1 MYSPVICFILLDYKY
16 KKNAISKKFYR
27 NTTLS
32 CRQKFSA
39 SLYVFAKINI
49 KFFKY
54 KLTRDK
60 TMLKKLNTALL
71 AITLL
76 VTANIG
82 SSFAAPIVV
91 KFSHVVAE
99 NTPKGAAALKFKE
112 IAEQKLKG
120 KVEVQV
126 FANSQLFGDAKEM
139 EALLLNDVQF
149 IAPSLSKFDRYT
161 PKIQVF
167 DLPFI
172 FNDMKAVENFT
183 SSKAGK
189 SLLTSMEDKNLLG
202 LGYWFNGMRQIS
214 ANKDITLPK
223 DVKGLKFRI
232 QPSDVYNSFMKAL
245 GASAQ
250 KMAFAE
256 VYQAL
261 QTGVV
266 DAQENSW
273 SNIYSKKF
281 HEVQNTIIES
291 NHGVLSYMVVTNK
304 KWWNGLPKDIQKGLA
319 EAMDEATAY
328 GNGISNQKNEEAK
341 KAVIADGK
349 AKVKT
354 LTPAQATEWK
364 KALTPVYKE
373 FEGAIGKDLIAAAQ
387 ASNK

>member
-1 MYSPVICFILLDYKY
+1 MFKKISTVIFATVFLL
-16 KKNAISKKFYR
+16 
-27 NTTLS
+27 
-32 CRQKFSA
+32 SA
-39 SLYVFAKINI
+39 N
-49 KFFKY
+49 
-54 KLTRDK
+54 
-60 TMLKKLNTALL
+60 L
-71 AITLL
+71 AT
-76 VTANIG
+76 
-82 SSFAAPIVV
+82 SFAAPIVV

-99 NTPKGAAALKFKE
+99 NTPKGLAALKFKE
-112 IAEQKLKG
+112 LAEKKLPG
-120 KVEVQV
+120 KVQVQV
-126 FANSQLFGDAKEM
+126 FPNSQLFGDAKEM

-161 PKIQVF
+161 KKIQVF
-167 DLPFI
+167 DLPFL
-172 FNDMKAVENFT
+172 FDDMKAVEKFVG
-183 SSKAGK
+183 SKAGK
-189 SLLTSMEDKNLLG
+189 SLLTSMESKNLIG
-202 LGYWFNGMRQIS
+202 LDYWFNGMRHIS

-245 GASAQ
+245 GATAQ

-291 NHGVLSYMVVTNK
+291 NHGVLTYMVVTNK
-304 KWWNGLPKDIQKGLA
+304 KWWNGLPKDVQKGLA
-319 EAMDEATAY
+319 EAMTEATAY
-328 GNGISNQKNEEAK
+328 GNGISEQKNAEAK
-341 KAVIADGK
+341 KAVLAAGK
-349 AKVKT
+349 AKVKS
-354 LTPAQATEWK
+354 LTPAQSAEWK

-373 FEGAIGKDLIAAAQ
+373 FESAIGKDLIAAAQ

>member
-1 MYSPVICFILLDYKY
+1 
-16 KKNAISKKFYR
+16 
-27 NTTLS
+27 
-32 CRQKFSA
+32 
-39 SLYVFAKINI
+39 
-49 KFFKY
+49 
-54 KLTRDK
+54 
-60 TMLKKLNTALL
+60 MLKKLNTALL

-82 SSFAAPIVV
+82 SSFAAPVVV

-99 NTPKGAAALKFKE
+99 NTPKGLAALKFKE

-126 FANSQLFGDAKEM
+126 FPNSQLFGDAKEM

-189 SLLTSMEDKNLLG
+189 GLLTSMEDKNLLG
-202 LGYWFNGMRQIS
+202 LEYWFNGMRQIS

-245 GASAQ
+245 GANAQ

-281 HEVQNTIIES
+281 HEVQKTIIES

-304 KWWNGLPKDIQKGLA
+304 KWWNGLPKDIQKGWL
-319 EAMDEATAY
+319 
-328 GNGISNQKNEEAK
+328 Q
-341 KAVIADGK
+341 
-349 AKVKT
+349 
-354 LTPAQATEWK
+354 
-364 KALTPVYKE
+364 
-373 FEGAIGKDLIAAAQ
+373 
-387 ASNK
+387 

>member
-1 MYSPVICFILLDYKY
+1 MF
-16 KKNAISKKFYR
+16 KKM
-27 NTTLS
+27 NTL
-32 CRQKFSA
+32 F
-39 SLYVFAKINI
+39 V
-49 KFFKY
+49 
-54 KLTRDK
+54 
-60 TMLKKLNTALL
+60 

-112 IAEQKLKG
+112 LAEQKLKG

-126 FANSQLFGDAKEM
+126 FPNSQLFGDAKEM

-172 FNDMKAVENFT
+172 FNDMKSVENFT

-189 SLLTSMEDKNLLG
+189 GLLTSMEDKNLLG

-232 QPSDVYNSFMKAL
+232 QPSDVYDAFMKAL

-256 VYQAL
+256 VYQGL

-341 KAVIADGK
+341 KSVIADGK

-354 LTPAQATEWK
+354 LTPAQLAEWK
-364 KALTPVYKE
+364 KALTPVYKV

>member
-1 MYSPVICFILLDYKY
+1 
-16 KKNAISKKFYR
+16 
-27 NTTLS
+27 
-32 CRQKFSA
+32 
-39 SLYVFAKINI
+39 
-49 KFFKY
+49 
-54 KLTRDK
+54 
-60 TMLKKLNTALL
+60 MLKKINVALL
-71 AITLL
+71 ALL
-76 VTANIG
+76 FLVSTTIG
-82 SSFAAPIVV
+82 SSFAGSHSKPIVV

-99 NTPKGAAALKFKE
+99 NTPKGLAALKFKE
-112 IAEQKLKG
+112 IAEKKLKG

-126 FANSQLFGDAKEM
+126 FPNSQLFGDAKEM

-161 PKIQVF
+161 KKIQVF
-167 DLPFI
+167 DLPFL
-172 FNDMKAVENFT
+172 FNDMKAVEKFVN
-183 SSKAGK
+183 SKAGK
-189 SLLTSMEDKNLLG
+189 GLLTSMESKNLIG
-202 LGYWFNGMRQIS
+202 LDYWFNGMRNIS
-214 ANKDITLPK
+214 ANKDITVPK

-291 NHGVLSYMVVTNK
+291 NHGVLTYMVVTNK
-304 KWWNGLPKDIQKGLA
+304 KWWNGLPKDVQKGLA
-319 EAMDEATAY
+319 EAMKEATAY
-328 GNGISNQKNEEAK
+328 GNGISNKKNEDAK
-341 KAVIADGK
+341 KAVMAAGK
-349 AKVKT
+349 AKVKA
-354 LTPAQATEWK
+354 LTPAQSAEWK
-364 KALTPVYKE
+364 KALVPVYKE
-373 FEGAIGKDLIAAAQ
+373 FESAIGKDLIAAAQ

>member
-1 MYSPVICFILLDYKY
+1 
-16 KKNAISKKFYR
+16 
-27 NTTLS
+27 
-32 CRQKFSA
+32 
-39 SLYVFAKINI
+39 
-49 KFFKY
+49 
-54 KLTRDK
+54 
-60 TMLKKLNTALL
+60 MLKKLNTMLL
-71 AITLL
+71 AIVMI
-76 VTANIG
+76 VTANVG

-99 NTPKGAAALKFKE
+99 NTPKGAAAIKFKE
-112 IAEQKLKG
+112 LAEQKLKG
-120 KVEVQV
+120 KVKVQV
-126 FANSQLFGDAKEM
+126 FPNSQLFGDAKEM

-183 SSKAGK
+183 SSKVGK
-189 SLLTSMEDKNLLG
+189 GLLTSMESKNLLG

-214 ANKDITLPK
+214 ANKDITVPQ

-232 QPSDVYNSFMKAL
+232 QPSDVYNSFMKTL
-245 GASAQ
+245 GASGQ

-273 SNIYSKKF
+273 SNI
-281 HEVQNTIIES
+281 IES

-304 KWWNGLPKDIQKGLA
+304 KWWNGLPKDVQKGLA
-319 EAMDEATAY
+319 EAMDEATVY
-328 GNGISNQKNEEAK
+328 GNGISNQKNEDAK
-341 KAVIADGK
+341 KAVMSAGK
-349 AKVKT
+349 AKVKP
-354 LTPAQATEWK
+354 LTAAQSAEWK
-364 KALTPVYKE
+364 KALAPVYKE
-373 FEGAIGKDLIAAAQ
+373 FESAIGKDLIAAAQ